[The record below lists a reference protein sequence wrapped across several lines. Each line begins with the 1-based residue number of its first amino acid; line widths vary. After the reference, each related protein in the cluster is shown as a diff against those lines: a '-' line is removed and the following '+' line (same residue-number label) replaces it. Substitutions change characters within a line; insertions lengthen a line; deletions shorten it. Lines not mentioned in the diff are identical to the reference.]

1 MTSSFRFLLY
11 TMRSRPFSLVGICL
25 FLAVFYE
32 ITGGG
37 ESSRYGESIA
47 ALLMMALMVMATGLG
62 TCGAPNALALGGRRI
77 DIFWGIQGCALVYA
91 LCATALTVAANGIT
105 GALGWPVLG
114 LNPAVLL
121 FYPFACFGLAI
132 LGGLAGL
139 LAPRLRW
146 LAAVLLLFLVVLS
159 LVLFLPLMLYSNGR
173 FDSWGSLPWLIP
185 LLLVPV
191 WLAGEVLLYRELQRL
206 CVR

>member
-1 MTSSFRFLLY
+1 
-11 TMRSRPFSLVGICL
+11 MRSRPFSLVGICL

-47 ALLMMALMVMATGLG
+47 ALLMMALMVNGHRTWDLWGPQRLG
-62 TCGAPNALALGGRRI
+62 PGRAAHRYLLGHPGVRPGICPVRHGADCGRQWDHRGPG
-77 DIFWGIQGCALVYA
+77 
-91 LCATALTVAANGIT
+91 VAGSGT
-105 GALGWPVLG
+105 ESRGF
-114 LNPAVLL
+114 AVLSL
-121 FYPFACFGLAI
+121 RMLRSGHSV
-132 LGGLAGL
+132 GGLAGL

-173 FDSWGSLPWLIP
+173 FDSWGSLPWLMP